1 MKQITNCKNCGAAL
15 DIWAPKCAFCGTK
28 NINLTSIDLDSG
40 EAVNFI
46 FKMPSNIRVYN
57 GAEKQ
62 TYLTTLAI
70 PKLDMITAQADTT
83 NFYDGYGKKSFCTT
97 GMTMEMGLTLH
108 PVSNPYKH
116 DALCEIRVGD
126 L

>member
-28 NINLTSIDLDSG
+28 NINLTSLDLDSG

-57 GAEKQ
+57 GTEQQ

-83 NFYDGYGKKSFCTT
+83 NFYDGYGKNSFCTT
-97 GMTMEMGLTLH
+97 GMTMEMGLTLY
-108 PVSNPYKH
+108 PVANPYKH
-116 DALCEIRVGD
+116 NALCEIRVGD